1 MVGRITF
8 CSLLFLTLLFSTP
21 LGAQGGGKPAATD
34 KEAVIST
41 LIAMWDALE
50 HADIERY
57 ASYIHA
63 NFTSFGEEDTYLN
76 SGKDYEV
83 RGYTNYL
90 KHAKNLHTDMHQ
102 PEVTVRGEVAW
113 ITYYWT
119 ESADVDGKH
128 VSSRG
133 KSTRIFVRENGR
145 WLCIHGHYTYAPN
158 ATSAIR

>member
-1 MVGRITF
+1 MAGRTIIR
-8 CSLLFLTLLFSTP
+8 SLLALTLLLAP
-21 LGAQGGGKPAATD
+21 ALGAQPAGKPAPAD

-41 LIAMWDALE
+41 LVAMWDALE

-63 NFTSFGEEDTYLN
+63 SFTSFGEEDTYLN
-76 SGKDYEV
+76 SGKDFEV
-83 RGYTNYL
+83 RSYTNYL

-102 PEVTVRGEVAW
+102 PEVTIRGEVAW
-113 ITYYWT
+113 LTYYWT
-119 ESADVDGKH
+119 ESAEVDGKP

>member
-1 MVGRITF
+1 MKRMLVLV
-8 CSLLFLTLLFSTP
+8 LLTSNSVLAQTAAKPTP
-21 LGAQGGGKPAATD
+21 SEKD
-34 KEAVIST
+34 AVIAT

-50 HADIERY
+50 HNDIERY
-57 ASYIHA
+57 ASYIHP

-76 SGKDYEV
+76 SGKEYEV
-83 RGYTNYL
+83 RNYTNYL

-102 PEVTVRGEVAW
+102 PEVNVRGDVAW

-133 KSTRIFVRENGR
+133 KSTRIFVKENGK

-158 ATSAIR
+158 AIN

>member
-1 MVGRITF
+1 MKRTLV
-8 CSLLFLTLLFSTP
+8 LVLFISTSTLAQTAAKPTP
-21 LGAQGGGKPAATD
+21 SEKD
-34 KEAVIST
+34 AVIAT

-50 HADIERY
+50 HNDIERY
-57 ASYIHA
+57 ASYIHP

-76 SGKDYEV
+76 SGKEYEV
-83 RGYTNYL
+83 RNYTNYL

-102 PEVTVRGEVAW
+102 PEVNVRGDVAW

-133 KSTRIFVRENGR
+133 KSTRIFVKENGK

-158 ATSAIR
+158 AANAIN

>member
-1 MVGRITF
+1 MKHMLV
-8 CSLLFLTLLFSTP
+8 LVLFISTSV
-21 LGAQGGGKPAATD
+21 LAQTAAKPTPSEKD
-34 KEAVIST
+34 AVIAT
-41 LIAMWDALE
+41 LITMWDALE
-50 HADIERY
+50 HNDIERY
-57 ASYIHA
+57 ASYIHP

-76 SGKDYEV
+76 SGKEYEV
-83 RGYTNYL
+83 RNYTNYL

-102 PEVTVRGEVAW
+102 PEVNVRGDVAW

-133 KSTRIFVRENGR
+133 KSTRIFVKENGK

-158 ATSAIR
+158 AANAIN

>member
-1 MVGRITF
+1 MKRMLV
-8 CSLLFLTLLFSTP
+8 LVLFISTSV
-21 LGAQGGGKPAATD
+21 LAQTAAKPTPSEKD
-34 KEAVIST
+34 AVIAT

-50 HADIERY
+50 HNDIERY
-57 ASYIHA
+57 ASYIHP

-76 SGKDYEV
+76 SGKEYEV
-83 RGYTNYL
+83 RNYTNYL

-102 PEVTVRGEVAW
+102 PELNVRGDVAW

-133 KSTRIFVRENGR
+133 KSTRIFVKENGK

-158 ATSAIR
+158 AANAIN

>member
-1 MVGRITF
+1 MPHRALILT
-8 CSLLFLTLLFSTP
+8 LFFSTLLFAQST
-21 LGAQGGGKPAATD
+21 AKPAPSEKD
-34 KEAVIST
+34 AVIST

-50 HADIERY
+50 HNDIDRY
-57 ASYIHA
+57 ASFIHPS
-63 NFTSFGEEDTYLN
+63 FTSFGEEDTYLN
-76 SGKDYEV
+76 SGKEYEV
-83 RGYTNYL
+83 RTYTNYL

-102 PEVTVRGEVAW
+102 PEVNVRGDVAW

-133 KSTRIFVRENGR
+133 KSTRIFVKENGK

-158 ATSAIR
+158 AASAIN